1 MNLSRSQNTGIAGAT
16 SSVWSFF
23 SSNLFYALLT
33 LVFVVLIYLYWHYI
47 GYQVS
52 ASYTT
57 LVDMISQKKEGSVGF
72 DLTGSG
78 SPSVGATASL
88 PNADGSSDSV
98 KATPSLPPVQENED
112 GSELPFRLFRD
123 KTGNFKVEARLVNV
137 DGDTVALEKR
147 DGSVVNV
154 PVAKLGKPEQEYVQ
168 LKRSN

>member
-57 LVDMISQKKEGSVGF
+57 LVDMISTKKEGSVGL

-78 SPSVGATASL
+78 SPSVGATATL
-88 PNADGSSDSV
+88 PNADGSSDSGTADDV
-98 KATPSLPPVQENED
+98 MLIDLLLILVACQPSWPP
-112 GSELPFRLFRD
+112 
-123 KTGNFKVEARLVNV
+123 
-137 DGDTVALEKR
+137 DTLRRVI
-147 DGSVVNV
+147 VV
-154 PVAKLGKPEQEYVQ
+154 
-168 LKRSN
+168 RRR